1 MVPFSY
7 WSVLLNS
14 RTFHAHVPVQVVLF
28 SCLLACVFILHVGP
42 QYLTLRLVFLT
53 QNVLVNVC
61 CGAQMQNKIEMFV
74 KQWLKVWLAGNKLEN
89 YHVHVHVLNTFAKA
103 IYVIQLNFQES

>member
-1 MVPFSY
+1 MMFINLAISQACA
-7 WSVLLNS
+7 WQ
-14 RTFHAHVPVQVVLF
+14 TFFEMDEQ
-28 SCLLACVFILHVGP
+28 I
-42 QYLTLRLVFLT
+42 
-53 QNVLVNVC
+53 VLVNGC

-89 YHVHVHVLNTFAKA
+89 YHVHVLNIFAKA

>member
-1 MVPFSY
+1 MLDKHF
-7 WSVLLNS
+7 
-14 RTFHAHVPVQVVLF
+14 FEMDE
-28 SCLLACVFILHVGP
+28 
-42 QYLTLRLVFLT
+42 

-61 CGAQMQNKIEMFV
+61 CGVQMQNKIEMFV

-89 YHVHVHVLNTFAKA
+89 YHVHVVNTFAKA